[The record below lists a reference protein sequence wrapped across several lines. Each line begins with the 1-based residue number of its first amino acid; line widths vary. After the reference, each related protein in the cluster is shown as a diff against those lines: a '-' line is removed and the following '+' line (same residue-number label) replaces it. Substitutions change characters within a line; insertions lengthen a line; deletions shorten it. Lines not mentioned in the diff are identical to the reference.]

1 MALEAGGF
9 AEKLGNYFE
18 TNWIAYQFIRLLE
31 EKIAYVTVEPI
42 GTDEV
47 GVDVIIGRL
56 DGKTEHHQ
64 CKAGNGSNEF
74 WTLSALNSSSILKNA
89 KFQIEQGTEEF
100 NLVSPLTCKLM
111 SDLRSIALN
120 YNGIPQDFLTYQ
132 INSSAERQKDFSQ
145 LCTYL
150 GLDIQQDSHLERA
163 INFLQKFAVTS
174 YSEDSYQRNE
184 LIDKA
189 SILFFDHPINVI
201 NFLKTYPVGFNKLR
215 QKITTS
221 QLLNDLETYGFTLKI
236 IPNDER
242 ITTVIRQLSE
252 EFVNS
257 IEPHLITH
265 NVIPR
270 PEINEIIESVN
281 EKAITLIKAEAG
293 MGKSVLLLNLHQ
305 QLQTQNI
312 ISIPIRL
319 DRKHPENNIDQFG
332 QDLGFP
338 SSPISCLKN
347 FSKNQKVV
355 IILDQLD
362 AIRWTGS
369 HSSNALE
376 ICRQLVRQLLSLR
389 QEKIQISIIL
399 ASRDFD
405 IQEDAAL
412 SSWISSLTS
421 HLNEIS
427 ISKLD
432 ESIVSNLIKNYE
444 VYSSLTEEK
453 KKTLQIPLWLNIYLT
468 IAERIRS
475 APQFTNKL
483 ELVRLF
489 RENRLEL
496 LEYSHHIT
504 KQDAIKLIDII
515 VEQMSRNSRL
525 NVNENTLPSGSQNTL
540 HALISVGL
548 LSKQN
553 TRISFRHQAL
563 YDYQIGLK
571 LFNEAITSSENLIQ
585 MLGNRSEQTLTKR
598 EHLKYALNLLLETD
612 QTLFCNS
619 IRAIIF
625 NENIRFHLKYLA
637 LNSLKNI
644 KDLKKPAKQLID
656 AIISEPNLFIK
667 FLNNSCYEN
676 VTILS
681 YLSEKKYLNDWLN
694 SQNPELLD
702 ITLRLLRSI
711 ADYSPNLVLS
721 EITPFI
727 GKSEQWNRYV
737 YNTLCW
743 DIANDSAEMFE
754 VRKQLILSGCYVNF
768 INWKELSRKSPLKAL
783 HLIELMLDHY
793 KDIIEI
799 DYYSKERT
807 NKPKFS
813 NKDNWSSIELDEI
826 ITLADII
833 PQETLRRL
841 LDHLCSLLS
850 SDNNEEQ
857 HYQWLSKNNRYNN
870 NPIASLINGIIK
882 LLEKSAEKLSDQSNL
897 LFELIHNYR
906 GNQNLVFNHVFARII
921 IHLSVDYSDF
931 VIEWLLSNPEVRFK
945 CGNTYKEP
953 AWILSGK
960 IIEIFSPAC
969 SENLF
974 HELENKILFFSSFDY
989 EEVKIQFRYRNQGYF
1004 LHYWGETQYFLL
1016 PKLDKRRLSIE
1027 SEQMIQVLNRKFSN
1041 CKPSDFCKL
1050 YEMSSGWVTSP
1061 IREPNQLSDK
1071 AWTDLILKPAT
1082 QFNSFRLKRVN
1093 GDTLAESSIN
1103 QFSNELSTATKNQP
1117 IRFCQLALALP
1128 HNIDN
1133 QYIEAFF
1140 KGLRDSSLTNVSEQY
1155 RDDWQPAPIELIEQV
1170 LAHFSMLDDGNAL
1183 IDLLASRIN
1192 ILSPKYIEQ
1201 IESLAIN
1208 AKDPISGEL
1217 KVYNPQKGNDPKVI
1231 SAEELRGTTINCV
1244 RGKAYS
1250 VIADLFWENEQYAL
1264 DHKHFVD
1271 SAISDPHPAVN
1282 MAALELMTPFLN
1294 YDEDFAFTRFL
1305 TLCNKDMR
1313 MTCGYESNHFFNNGF
1328 TTKYQKDLISL
1339 VLNMLSSEYQ
1349 DVRKEAARQI
1359 YARWYFYDLFQDELK
1374 IIFNDTGILK
1384 EGCTSVVKQ
1393 LLCDKHGDEN
1403 LEKLQSSFHILVNDN
1418 DEDTLRSIST
1428 TVGRN
1433 AFWNKTNS
1441 AELFEIFV
1449 HSKAAH
1455 FNLYGLFHYFESKS
1469 ESYTEYSSSL
1479 LTLVINIT
1487 TNSTINNGF
1496 KNGSFQDSE
1505 IIKVVQRLYDEATDD
1520 EDSETLNICLDIW
1533 DYLFQSDTYSS
1544 LVLRTSNHI
1553 ENGLLS

>member
-111 SDLRSIALN
+111 ADLRLIALN

-150 GLDIQQDSHLERA
+150 GLDNQQDNHLERA
-163 INFLQKFAVTS
+163 INFLQKFVVTS
-174 YSEDSYQRNE
+174 YSEDAYQRNE
-184 LIDKA
+184 LIDKVT
-189 SILFFDHPINVI
+189 ILFFDQPINVI
-201 NFLKTYPVGFNKLR
+201 NFLKTYPVGFNRLR
-215 QKITTS
+215 QKITAS
-221 QLLNDLETYGFTLKI
+221 QLLNDLNTHGFSLKI

-252 EFVNS
+252 EFANS

-265 NVIPR
+265 NVIAR

-281 EKAITLIKAEAG
+281 EKAVTLIKAEAG
-293 MGKSVLLLNLHQ
+293 MGKSVLLLNLHH
-305 QLQTQNI
+305 QLQAQNI

-389 QEKIQISIIL
+389 QEKIQISIVL
-399 ASRDFD
+399 ACRDFD
-405 IQEDAAL
+405 VQEDAAL

-421 HLNEIS
+421 HLNKIS

-468 IAERIRS
+468 IAERIQS

-489 RENRLEL
+489 RENRLDL
-496 LEYSHHIT
+496 LEYSHHIS

-525 NVNENTLPSGSQNTL
+525 NVNENTLPLGNQNTL

-625 NENIRFHLKYLA
+625 NEHIRFHLKYLA

-667 FLNNSCYEN
+667 FLNNSCHEN
-676 VTILS
+676 AAILS

-694 SQNPELLD
+694 SQDPELLD
-702 ITLRLLRSI
+702 ITQRLLRSI
-711 ADYSPNLVLS
+711 ADYSPDLVLS
-721 EITPFI
+721 EMKVFI
-727 GKSEQWNRYV
+727 GKSEQWDRYV

-743 DIANDSAEMFE
+743 EIANDSAEMFE

-783 HLIELMLDHY
+783 DLIELMLDHY

-813 NKDNWSSIELDEI
+813 NRDNWSSIELDEI

-841 LDHLCSLLS
+841 LDRLSNLLS
-850 SDNNEEQ
+850 SLNNKKQ
-857 HYQWLSKNNRYNN
+857 HYKWLSKNQRYTN
-870 NPIASLINGIIK
+870 NPITGLISGIIK

-897 LFELIHNYR
+897 LFKLIHNYS

-921 IHLSVDYSDF
+921 IHLSLDYSDF

-960 IIEIFSPAC
+960 IIEKFSPSC
-969 SENLF
+969 SETLF
-974 HELENKILFFSSFDY
+974 HELENKILFFSSLDY
-989 EEVKIQFRYRNQGYF
+989 EDIKKKLAKRKSGYF
-1004 LHYWGETQYFLL
+1004 RHYWGITQYFLL
-1016 PKLDKRRLSIE
+1016 PKLNKRRLTIK
-1027 SEQMIQVLNRKFSN
+1027 SEQMINILNRKFSQS
-1041 CKPSDFCKL
+1041 KLTDFCDL
-1050 YEMSSGWVTSP
+1050 TEINSGSVTSP
-1061 IREPNQLSDK
+1061 INNANLLSDK
-1071 AWTDLILKPAT
+1071 AWINLILKPAT
-1082 QFNSFRLKRVN
+1082 EFNSFRLKRIN
-1093 GDTLAESSIN
+1093 ENTLAEASIE
-1103 QFSNELSTATKNQP
+1103 QFSNALSTATKNQP
-1117 IRFCQLALALP
+1117 IRFCRLALSLP
-1128 HNIDN
+1128 KDIDS
-1133 QYIEAFF
+1133 QYIEALFQ
-1140 KGLRDSSLTNVSEQY
+1140 GLRDSSLSNVNEQY
-1155 RDDWQPAPIELIEQV
+1155 RDNWQPAPIELIEQV
-1170 LAHFSMLDDGNAL
+1170 LVHFSPIDDGHAL
-1183 IDLLASRIN
+1183 IDLLATRIKM
-1192 ILSPKYIEQ
+1192 LSKKYIEK
-1201 IESLAIN
+1201 IENLAIN
-1208 AKDPISGEL
+1208 SKDPIQGTL
-1217 KVYNPQKGNDPKVI
+1217 NIYNPETGNDPKLV
-1231 SAEELRGTTINCV
+1231 SAEELRGNTINCV
-1244 RGKAYS
+1244 RGKAYLA
-1250 VIADLFWENEQYAL
+1250 IADLFWNDKEYAL
-1264 DHKHFVD
+1264 SNKHFID
-1271 SAISDPHPAVN
+1271 LAINDPHPAVN
-1282 MAALELMTPFLN
+1282 MAALELLVPFLN
-1294 YDEDFAFTRFL
+1294 YDEDFAFAQFL
-1305 TLCNKDMR
+1305 ALCNKDLR
-1313 MTCGYESNHFFNNGF
+1313 MACGYESHYFFNNGF
-1328 TTKYQKDLISL
+1328 TAKYQKDLISL
-1339 VLNMLSSEYQ
+1339 VLKMLSSDYE

-1359 YARWYFYDLFQDELK
+1359 YARWYFYDLFQDEIK
-1374 IIFNDTGILK
+1374 IIFNDTGVLK
-1384 EGCTSVVKQ
+1384 QGCTSVVNQ
-1393 LLCDKHGDEN
+1393 LLCDGHGDEN
-1403 LEKLQSSFHILVNDN
+1403 LEKLQSTFTILVNDN
-1418 DEDTLRSIST
+1418 DESILLSMSN
-1428 TVGRN
+1428 TVGHDE
-1433 AFWNKTNS
+1433 FWNKTNS
-1441 AELFEIFV
+1441 IELFKIFAS
-1449 HSKAAH
+1449 SKAAH
-1455 FNLYGLFHYFESKS
+1455 FNLYSLFQYFENKVD
-1469 ESYTEYSSSL
+1469 SYNQYTSSL

-1487 TNSTINNGF
+1487 TNSTTNSEF

-1544 LVLRTSNHI
+1544 FVLRASNHI

>member
-74 WTLSALNSSSILKNA
+74 WTLSALNSTSILKNA

-111 SDLRSIALN
+111 SDLRLIALN
-120 YNGIPQDFLTYQ
+120 YNGIPKDFLTYQ

-163 INFLQKFAVTS
+163 ISFLQKFVVTS
-174 YSEDSYQRNE
+174 YSEDTYQRNE

-189 SILFFDHPINVI
+189 SILFFDQPINVI
-201 NFLKTYPVGFNKLR
+201 NFLKTYPVGFNRLR
-215 QKITTS
+215 QKITAS
-221 QLLNDLETYGFTLKI
+221 QLLNDLETHDFNLKI

-242 ITTVIRQLSE
+242 ITTVIKQLSE
-252 EFVNS
+252 EFVNF

-293 MGKSVLLLNLHQ
+293 MGKSVLLLDLHH
-305 QLQTQNI
+305 QLLTQNI

-319 DRKHPENNIDQFG
+319 DRKHPENNIDKFG

-376 ICRQLVRQLLSLR
+376 ICRQLVRQLLRLR
-389 QEKIQISIIL
+389 QEKIQISIVL

-405 IQEDAAL
+405 VQEDAAL

-444 VYSSLTEEK
+444 IYSSLTEEK

-468 IAERIRS
+468 IAERIQS

-489 RENRLEL
+489 RENRLDL
-496 LEYSHHIT
+496 LEYSHHIS
-504 KQDAIKLIDII
+504 KQDAIKLIDTI
-515 VEQMSRNSRL
+515 VEQMSHNSLL
-525 NVNENTLPSGSQNTL
+525 NINENTLPLGSQNTL

-571 LFNEAITSSENLIQ
+571 LFNGAITSADNLIQ
-585 MLGNRSEQTLTKR
+585 MLGNRNQQTLTKR

-612 QTLFCNS
+612 QTSFCNS

-625 NENIRFHLKYLA
+625 NEYIRFHLKYLA

-644 KDLKKPAKQLID
+644 KDLKKPAKLLIND
-656 AIISEPNLFIK
+656 IIAEPSLFIN

-676 VTILS
+676 VAVLS

-702 ITLRLLRSI
+702 ITLRLLQSI
-711 ADYSPNLVLS
+711 ADYSPDLVLS
-721 EITPFI
+721 EMIPFI
-727 GKSEQWNRYV
+727 GKSEQWDKYV

-743 DIANDSAEMFE
+743 DIANDSSEMFE

-768 INWKELSRKSPLKAL
+768 INWKELSRKSPLRAL
-783 HLIELMLDHY
+783 DLIELMLDHY

-799 DYYSKERT
+799 DYYSKERS

-813 NKDNWSSIELDEI
+813 NRDNWSSIELDEI
-826 ITLADII
+826 ITLADTI
-833 PQETLRRL
+833 PQITLQKL
-841 LDHLCSLLS
+841 LDHLNNLLS
-850 SDNNEEQ
+850 SANNEEQ
-857 HYQWLSKNNRYNN
+857 SYQWLSKNNRYND
-870 NPIASLINGIIK
+870 NPIASLINGIVK
-882 LLEKSAEKLSDQSNL
+882 LLEKSAEKLSDQSNI
-897 LFELIHNYR
+897 LFELIHNYSR
-906 GNQNLVFNHVFARII
+906 NQNLVFNHIFARII
-921 IHLSVDYSDF
+921 IHLSLDYSDF

-960 IIEIFSPAC
+960 IIEIFSPSC

-974 HELENKILFFSSFDY
+974 YELENKILFFSSFDY
-989 EEVKIQFRYRNQGYF
+989 EEVKIQFRYRKQGYF

-1016 PKLDKRRLSIE
+1016 PKLDKRRLSLE
-1027 SEQMIQVLNRKFSN
+1027 SKQMIQVLNRKFAQTRS
-1041 CKPSDFCKL
+1041 SDFCKF
-1050 YEMSSGWVTSP
+1050 YEAKSGWVSSP
-1061 IREPNQLSDK
+1061 IREANQLSDK

-1082 QFNSFRLKRVN
+1082 QFNSFRLKRIN
-1093 GDTLAESSIN
+1093 GNTLAEASIK
-1103 QFSNELSTATKNQP
+1103 QFSNDLSTATKNQP
-1117 IRFCQLALALP
+1117 VRFCQLALSLP
-1128 HNIDN
+1128 KNIDS

-1140 KGLRDSSLTNVSEQY
+1140 QGIRDSSLSNVTEQY
-1155 RDDWQPAPIELIEQV
+1155 CDNWQPPPIELIEEL
-1170 LAHFSMLDDGNAL
+1170 LAHFSLTDDGHAL
-1183 IDLLASRIN
+1183 IDLLATRIK
-1192 ILSPKYIEQ
+1192 ILSPKYIKK
-1201 IESLAIN
+1201 IEFLAIN
-1208 AKDPISGEL
+1208 SKDPLQGQLNI
-1217 KVYNPQKGNDPKVI
+1217 YNSEKGNDPKVI
-1231 SAEELRGTTINCV
+1231 SAEELRGNTINCV

-1250 VIADLFWENEQYAL
+1250 LIADLFWENEQYAL
-1264 DHKHFVD
+1264 DNKHFVD
-1271 SAISDPHPAVN
+1271 SAINDPHPAVN
-1282 MAALELMTPFLN
+1282 MAALELMTPFLK

-1305 TLCNKDMR
+1305 TLCKKDVR

-1339 VLNMLSSEYQ
+1339 VLKMLSSDYEE
-1349 DVRKEAARQI
+1349 VRKEAARQI
-1359 YARWYFYDLFQDELK
+1359 YARWYFYDLFQDEIKK
-1374 IIFNDTGILK
+1374 IFKDNSVLK

-1393 LLCDKHGDEN
+1393 LLCERHGDEN
-1403 LEKLQSSFHILVNDN
+1403 LEKLQTSFEILVNDN
-1418 DEDTLRSIST
+1418 NKNILLSIST
-1428 TVGRN
+1428 CAGHN
-1433 AFWNKTNS
+1433 GFWNKTNS
-1441 AELFEIFV
+1441 VELFKIFAT
-1449 HSKAAH
+1449 SKAAH
-1455 FNLYGLFHYFESKS
+1455 FNLYSLFRYFENTT
-1469 ESYTEYSSSL
+1469 ESYSVYSSSL
-1479 LTLVINIT
+1479 LSLVINIT
-1487 TNSTINNGF
+1487 TKST
-1496 KNGSFQDSE
+1496 DSSESRNANLLDAE
-1505 IIKVVQRLYDEATDD
+1505 IIKVVQRLYDEATED

-1533 DYLFQSDTYSS
+1533 DYVFQSDAYSS
-1544 LVLRTSNHI
+1544 LVLRKINHI